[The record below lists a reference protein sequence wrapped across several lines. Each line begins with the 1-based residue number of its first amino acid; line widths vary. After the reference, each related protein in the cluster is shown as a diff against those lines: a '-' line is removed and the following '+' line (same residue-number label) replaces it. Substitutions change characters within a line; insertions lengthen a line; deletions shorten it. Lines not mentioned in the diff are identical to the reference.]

1 MRFISCTLFVV
12 FFSSFYFILNGQSGN
27 IAGIIIDKETKETVI
42 GANVSVLGTTNGATT
57 DLDGYFVIRNL
68 TPGTYQIEVT
78 SLGFET
84 INISDVTVT
93 AGKTT
98 DLNVSMGTSSLL
110 LNEVQ
115 IVEYRV
121 SNTEAAVLLE
131 VKQAKQVVSA
141 ISSQQIAKSQDN
153 NAAQVMQRVPGVT
166 IVENRFVMIRGLSE
180 RYNNVMINNV
190 VAPSTEVDKR
200 TFSFDL
206 ISSNSLDRMLVFKS
220 GSAELPG
227 DFSGGVIKL
236 FTIDGVDKPYTKIS
250 IGTGIRNG
258 TTFQPYFQSQ
268 GSGTDFLGFDNG
280 FRKLPSTFPSSRPL
294 QESNRNSQIRVDAA
308 NSLPNNF
315 NPVQSTTLPDISIGF
330 AMGRNFDL
338 NNDKKLTMINVIS
351 YSRTTQYY
359 LRDFARYLE
368 WEDRTNPILTRF
380 EFEDD
385 TYQQDTRL
393 SVLSNW
399 TLKLNDKS
407 KIKFKNL
414 FNQIGENET
423 IIRNGFDYIQRPNDD
438 LRNYLL
444 GYRSRSIYSGQ
455 LEGSH
460 DLNEKNQLTWVLGG
474 SLLSEKEPDLR
485 RFRTFKPKD
494 SDETENYTMQLP
506 PSSNLFETG
515 RYYGDLME
523 FTVNQGM
530 DWKSHIDKIS
540 SKGIDFKAGY
550 YLDYKYRD
558 FSSRYFSY
566 LYPGFFNSDTLQRLN
581 KLPLTEIFAPQN
593 IRTVDGFTIEE
604 GTRPIDSYSATNFLS
619 SGYASAEV
627 PLDNLTIIAGF
638 RGEYNIQTLDS
649 RDDASVIRVNNAIF
663 SPLPFLNLSY
673 NFTPSSIMRLG
684 YGRTVNRPEF
694 RELAP
699 FLFYD
704 YKLEAARVGN
714 PDLRTATIDNLDLR
728 YEFYPRSG
736 EVISVAAF
744 FKNFDDPIENK
755 TIISTEQPS
764 FTYINADFA
773 RNYGIEIEVR
783 KSLRGVTN
791 SPFLDQF
798 SFNVN
803 ASLIRSE
810 VDLGSS
816 AVVQDRIRPLQG
828 QSPYIVNAAFYYEN
842 LENGLSISGIYN
854 IFGTRIFSVGD
865 VLFPTIYELPRNSV
879 DISVTKKIGTHMS
892 IKLGVQDLLNA
903 RFRFYQDSN
912 RNGKIDNQDHS
923 IFTFKRGQLV
933 NLTFTYDLYK

>member
-1 MRFISCTLFVV
+1 MRFFSCILFVV
-12 FFSSFYFILNGQSGN
+12 LCSILSFDLGAQGGN
-27 IAGIIIDKETKETVI
+27 IAGIIIDKETQETVI
-42 GANVSVLGTTNGATT
+42 GANVSVVGTPNGATS
-57 DLDGYFVIRNL
+57 DFDGYFVIRNL
-68 TPGTYQIEVT
+68 IPGTYQIEIT

-84 INISDVTVT
+84 INISDVIVT

-98 DLNVSMGTSSLL
+98 ELNVSMGTSTLL

-250 IGTGIRNG
+250 IGTGIRSG

-280 FRKLPSTFPSSRPL
+280 FRKLPSTFPSSRQL

-315 NPVQSTTLPDISIGF
+315 NPTESTALPDISIGF
-330 AMGRNFDL
+330 AMGRNFEL
-338 NNDKKLTMINVIS
+338 KNDKKLTMINVLS
-351 YSRTTQYY
+351 YSRSTQYY
-359 LRDFARYLE
+359 LRDFNRYLE
-368 WEDRTNPILTRF
+368 WEDKSIPILSRF

-393 SVLSNW
+393 SILSNW
-399 TLKLNDKS
+399 TLRLNDKS

-423 IIRNGFDYIQRPNDD
+423 IIRNGYDYIQRPNDD

-444 GYRSRSIYSGQ
+444 GYRSRTIYSGQ

-460 DLNEKNQLTWVLGG
+460 DLNENNNLMWVLGG
-474 SLLSEKEPDLR
+474 SMLNEKEPDLR
-485 RFRTFKPKD
+485 RFRTFRPQNNA
-494 SDETENYTMQLP
+494 ETENYTMQLP

-515 RYYGDLME
+515 RYFGDLME

-530 DWKSHIDKIS
+530 DWKNKWNKIS
-540 SKGIDFKAGY
+540 EKGIDFKAGY
-550 YLDYKYRD
+550 YVDFRNRD
-558 FSSRYFSY
+558 FSSRYISY

-581 KLPLTEIFAPQN
+581 KLPLTEIFSPEN

-604 GTRPIDSYSATNFLS
+604 GTRPIDSYSATNLLTS
-619 SGYASAEV
+619 AYASAEI

-649 RDDASVIRVNNAIF
+649 RDDASIIRVDNAIF

-673 NFTPSSIMRLG
+673 NFTSSSILRLG

-714 PDLRTATIDNLDLR
+714 PGLRTATIDNLDLR

-736 EVISVAAF
+736 EIISIAAF
-744 FKNFDDPIENK
+744 YKNFDDPIENK

-773 RNYGIEIEVR
+773 RNYGIEIELR
-783 KSLRGVTN
+783 KSLRGATN

-803 ASLIRSE
+803 ASFIRSE

-816 AVVQDRIRPLQG
+816 AVVQERIRPLQG
-828 QSPYIVNAAFYYEN
+828 QSPYIVNAAIYYED
-842 LENGLSISGIYN
+842 LESGLSISGIYN
-854 IFGTRIFSVGD
+854 VFGTRIFSVGD

-879 DISVTKKIGTHMS
+879 DLSITKKIGTHMA

-912 RNGKIDNQDHS
+912 RNGEIDSLDHA